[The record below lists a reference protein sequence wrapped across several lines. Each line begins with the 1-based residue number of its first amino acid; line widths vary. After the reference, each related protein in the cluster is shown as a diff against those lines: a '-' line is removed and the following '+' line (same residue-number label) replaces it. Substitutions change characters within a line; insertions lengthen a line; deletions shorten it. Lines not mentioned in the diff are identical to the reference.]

1 MTDENYKDIIRLTMK
16 RLIVLLALAA
26 AVLVVR
32 PASVK
37 AQTTTLEPGVC
48 TTVYGGGVVCG
59 AKHEVVETGLGENLA
74 MVGALSIL
82 ASGVLV
88 YLNRKSNKSVI
99 NG

>member
-1 MTDENYKDIIRLTMK
+1 MCVMMK
-16 RLIVLLALAA
+16 SLIVSLALLA
-26 AVLVVR
+26 
-32 PASVK
+32 ASLTAPMVSL

-82 ASGVLV
+82 ASGVLA